1 MIKSIYYTAFFYLF
15 KGDKKMEKE
24 ILERLKDLLDEEDKE
39 ITIILEGTPII
50 NIYVGSEE

>member
-1 MIKSIYYTAFFYLF
+1 
-15 KGDKKMEKE
+15 MEKE